1 MMVDHWADMWAVLTV
16 EHSEVLLVVRWV
28 WNLADNWACQTAAC
42 WALSKVV
49 HSADNLDVLMAAQK
63 ELLLVVHS
71 VSNSVEQ
78 WDAQMAAHSV
88 P

>member
-1 MMVDHWADMWAVLTV
+1 MLVVHSVANLADHWAC
-16 EHSEVLLVVRWV
+16 H
-28 WNLADNWACQTAAC
+28 TAAC
-42 WALSKVV
+42 WEFSKVA
-49 HSADNLDVLMAAQK
+49 HSADNWDALMVAQK